1 MSLKKIFNWR
11 VNLLLIFIILM
22 IIAINPRPFVKG
34 VQITSVEQ
42 GGVAYEQGIKVGE
55 IIKSINGQS
64 INTLADYVNEIN
76 KLNIT
81 PQNVNVVTDKDT
93 FTYSI
98 TDDIGFRVDQNLT
111 VIGSISDVEKGSK
124 LYEINNIKINSLS
137 DFDNLT
143 NNLIKKNKIDIVTDK
158 NEYIFLIAGDP
169 KIQVGNAETTNI
181 KKGLDLEGGTRA
193 LLEPVEENNQTVT
206 SQQVNDLIKILSNRL
221 DVYGLKDL
229 KIRPATDLSGNK
241 FVLVEIAGAS
251 KEEVQSLIEQ
261 QGKFEAKIGD
271 DIVFIGG
278 NDIKFVCREDGTCSG
293 IRQCSQISSDQWDCN
308 FEFRI
313 TLSPEAAKK
322 QAEITKNLD
331 VNVTESGKRY
341 LSKTLD
347 LYLDNKKLDSLQI
360 SEDLKGKETTDILIS
375 GPGFGRTKLEAYND
389 ALSSMDKLQTILI
402 TGSLPLKLNIVK
414 LDSISPTLGQQFLK
428 SSFIIGIVAM
438 IGVAI
443 VIYIRYR
450 KLRIIIPMVITV
462 IAEILLTLGVAALIK
477 WNLDVASIAGI
488 IVAVGTGVDDQIVIT
503 DEVLKGS
510 AQSRYY
516 NWKEKIKRAMFIVFS
531 AYAATLAA
539 MFPLFFAGAGLIRGL
554 AVTTIIGVSVG
565 VFLTRP
571 AYASIVENLLGE

>member
-1 MSLKKIFNWR
+1 MSLKKIFNLR
-11 VNLLLIFIILM
+11 VILLLIVIIIAIL
-22 IIAINPRPFVKG
+22 AINPRPFAKG

-42 GGVAYEQGIKVGE
+42 GSVAYEQGIKVGE
-55 IIKSINGQS
+55 IIKSINGQP
-64 INTLADYVNEIN
+64 INILADYVNLIN
-76 KLNIT
+76 QLNVT
-81 PQNVNVVTDKDT
+81 PQDVTVVTDKGN
-93 FTYSI
+93 FSYLI
-98 TDDIGFRVDQNLT
+98 TDDIGFRIDQNLT
-111 VIGSISDVEKGSK
+111 VIATTNNIEKGSK
-124 LYEINNIKINSLS
+124 LYEINNVKINSLS
-137 DFDNLT
+137 DFDNLS
-143 NNLIKKNKIDIVTDK
+143 NNLIKKNKLDIVTDK
-158 NEYIFLIAGDP
+158 GEYVFLIAGDP

-181 KKGLDLEGGTRA
+181 KKGLDLEGGTRV
-193 LLEPVEENNQTVT
+193 LLKPESENNQTVT
-206 SQQVNDLIKILSNRL
+206 SQQVNDLIKVLSNRL

-271 DIVFIGG
+271 EVVFNGG
-278 NDIKFVCREDGTCSG
+278 QDIKFVCREDGTCSG
-293 IRQCSQISSDQWDCN
+293 IRQCSQITADQWSCN

-331 VNVTESGKRY
+331 VNVSEGGKRY
-341 LSKTLD
+341 LSEPLD
-347 LYLDNKKLDSLQI
+347 LYLDNRLLDSLQI

-375 GPGFGRTKLEAYND
+375 GPGLGRTQLEAYND
-389 ALSSMDKLQTILI
+389 ALANMDKLQTILI

-414 LDSISPTLGQQFLK
+414 LDTISPTLGQQFIK
-428 SSFIIGIVAM
+428 SSFTIGIVAM
-438 IGVAI
+438 LGVAI
-443 VIYIRYR
+443 VVYIRYR
-450 KLRIIIPMVITV
+450 RLKIIIPMVITV
-462 IAEILLTLGVAALIK
+462 ISEILITLGIAALIK

-516 NWKEKIKRAMFIVFS
+516 NWKEKIKRAMFIIFS
-531 AYAATLAA
+531 AYAATVAA

-571 AYASIVENLLGE
+571 AYASVVENLIEE

>member
-1 MSLKKIFNWR
+1 
-11 VNLLLIFIILM
+11 M